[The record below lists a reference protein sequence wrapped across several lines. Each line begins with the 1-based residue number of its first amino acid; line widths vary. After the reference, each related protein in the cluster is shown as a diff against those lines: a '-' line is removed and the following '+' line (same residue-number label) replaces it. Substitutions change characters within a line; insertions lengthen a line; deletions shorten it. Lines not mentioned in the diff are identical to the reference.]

1 MNLEVTADEY
11 LPNTTEAVVAANE
24 ESFVQHAR
32 RVLTTRFRQ
41 AGLRTGEAEDLT
53 QECLVELIT
62 HIDRFDSARGSIDS
76 WISGFARNAVK
87 SWWRREVSRRNSE
100 LSYKQVPES
109 GLAMNEAL
117 MEISALKYGLSEL
130 CVIDQELLYMRFG
143 LGMSFEDISKN
154 ADISCVNARKRVS
167 RAVEKL
173 RRDPAVREALGF

>member
-1 MNLEVTADEY
+1 MNLEIKAEESLPYASEPVT
-11 LPNTTEAVVAANE
+11 AANE
-24 ESFVQHAR
+24 EGFVQHAR

-41 AGLRTGEAEDLT
+41 AGLRPGEAEDLT

-62 HIDRFDSARGSIDS
+62 HIDRFDSEKGTVDS

-87 SWWRREVSRRNSE
+87 SWWRREVTRRNSE

-109 GLAMNEAL
+109 GLAMTESM

-130 CVIDQELLYMRFG
+130 CVVDRELLYMRFG
-143 LGMSFEDISKN
+143 LGMSFEDIAKN

-173 RRDPAVREALGF
+173 RRDPAIREALGF